1 MPSKKTIERLKKKC
15 ELLEFYREAVAL
27 DLAQANSRIKI
38 LMDRIDRMDS
48 KRLEKQ
54 NELMKHLT
62 RVSKLSKPNNMKE
75 MRINAELSIGEVQSE
90 TGLSKSA
97 IWRIE
102 NGETKNPSWD
112 ALFKL
117 ILFYESEE
125 QCRVAGVCE
134 RTRMRKV
141 IQKVQQGSAF
151 RMYNDPTH
159 RGPFPY

>member
-1 MPSKKTIERLKKKC
+1 
-15 ELLEFYREAVAL
+15 
-27 DLAQANSRIKI
+27 
-38 LMDRIDRMDS
+38 
-48 KRLEKQ
+48 
-54 NELMKHLT
+54 
-62 RVSKLSKPNNMKE
+62 

-90 TGLSKSA
+90 TGLSKSV

-102 NGETKNPSWD
+102 NGQTKMPSWD
-112 ALFKL
+112 TLFKL

-151 RMYNDPTH
+151 RMYNDP
-159 RGPFPY
+159 RYKGPFPY

>member
-1 MPSKKTIERLKKKC
+1 MPSKKTIERLKKKW
-15 ELLEFYREAVAL
+15 ELSEFYREVIANEL
-27 DLAQANSRIKI
+27 WQANHFIEVLQNRMGR
-38 LMDRIDRMDS
+38 MDR

-90 TGLSKSA
+90 TGLSKSV

-102 NGETKNPSWD
+102 NGQTKMPSWD
-112 ALFKL
+112 TLFKL

-151 RMYNDPTH
+151 RMYNDP
-159 RGPFPY
+159 RYKGQFPD

>member
-15 ELLEFYREAVAL
+15 ELLESYREAVAI

-38 LMDRIDRMDS
+38 LMDKIDRMDN

-125 QCRVAGVCE
+125 QYRVANVCE

>member
-1 MPSKKTIERLKKKC
+1 MPSKQTIERLKKKC
-15 ELLEFYREAVAL
+15 ELLEFYREAVAV
-27 DLAQANSRIKI
+27 DLAQANGRIKV
-38 LMDRIDRMDS
+38 LMDRIDRMDR

-54 NELMKHLT
+54 NEVMRHLT
-62 RVSKLSKPNNMKE
+62 KVSALSKPHNMKA
-75 MRINAELSIGEVQSE
+75 MRIKAELSIGDVQSE
-90 TGLSKSA
+90 TGISKSV
-97 IWRIE
+97 ISRIE
-102 NGETKNPSWD
+102 NGKTKNPSWD
-112 ALFKL
+112 TLFKL

>member
-1 MPSKKTIERLKKKC
+1 
-15 ELLEFYREAVAL
+15 
-27 DLAQANSRIKI
+27 
-38 LMDRIDRMDS
+38 
-48 KRLEKQ
+48 
-54 NELMKHLT
+54 
-62 RVSKLSKPNNMKE
+62 MKE

-125 QCRVAGVCE
+125 QYRVANVCE

>member
-1 MPSKKTIERLKKKC
+1 MNNRRIIERLENEC
-15 ELLEFYREAVAL
+15 ELLESYREAVAL
-27 DLAQANSRIKI
+27 DLAQANGHIQV

-90 TGLSKSA
+90 TGLSKSV

-102 NGETKNPSWD
+102 QGETKNPSWD

-125 QCRVAGVCE
+125 QYRVASVCE
-134 RTRMRKV
+134 RTRVRKA
-141 IQKVQQGSAF
+141 IQKENP
-151 RMYNDPTH
+151 RWKN
-159 RGPFPY
+159 